1 MSEKPILLLSGLS
14 ILFPYILNILITV
27 DLLTFPYDLTPIAFC
42 ITFMAFFLALY
53 KFRLFKFKNAILVR
67 TFETIQ
73 DVILLVSNDT
83 IIQDAN
89 TSMSGNFP
97 SFKLVP
103 GESSL
108 YDFFRYLKKQSIH
121 RNPDDLFDS
130 FLLSRERIED
140 GEFYFPMGENKW
152 HTFRLSHQLVSRRR
166 KSILGR
172 FVEKTE
178 YSVTLTNI
186 TEYLSMIREIN
197 EQNRQLRELKILAE
211 AASEAKS
218 SFLANTSHEIRTPM
232 NAIIGLSE
240 LALREENPPKTSE
253 YIGGIRHAGEN
264 LLSIINDILDFSKIE
279 SGKLDIIESE
289 YALPSLINDCISI
302 INTKLTEKPIVLIT
316 KIDERLPSRFL
327 GDESRLRQ
335 ILLNLLSNAVKY
347 TNEGSITLT
356 VNFNSTSALPP
367 PIGDTITINFEIADT
382 GIGIR
387 EDSMDKLFGDFNRID
402 EKANRSIVGTGLGL
416 AISQNLC
423 HLMGGDISVE
433 SEYGKGSVFT
443 ASIPQKVLDNAL
455 FRLPEFQSG
464 GETGAALGVE
474 RSKLSIKFTS
484 PDTRILLVDDTPT
497 NLMVAEGLLAP
508 YQTKVEC
515 CASGAEAIKLASMH
529 PYDIIFMDHMMPG
542 MDGIEATAAIRAID
556 KPYIKD
562 MTIIALTANAITG
575 MKEMFLEKGF
585 NDYLSK
591 PIDISKLNGIMTKW
605 IPKEKRK
612 KADIPHST
620 LPNCPQGST
629 QPFTIPGV
637 DVEKGI
643 AMTGGTVEGY
653 KKVLSMFQKDAEER
667 LAILQNVPEEK
678 DMSLFTTQ
686 VHALKSALATLGAA
700 ELSAEAAR
708 LEAAGNGALAGN
720 AEDTDFIRRSLGVF
734 AEQLAALAAG
744 IKEVTT
750 DHTDREEK
758 STDQESVFS
767 VRSVVNPLL
776 GELAAALEAQK
787 ANVINRILKQ
797 ISQQVLDPKTREAL
811 EQISDLV
818 LMSEYEEAAE
828 KVKELS

>member
-1 MSEKPILLLSGLS
+1 
-14 ILFPYILNILITV
+14 
-27 DLLTFPYDLTPIAFC
+27 
-42 ITFMAFFLALY
+42 
-53 KFRLFKFKNAILVR
+53 
-67 TFETIQ
+67 
-73 DVILLVSNDT
+73 
-83 IIQDAN
+83 
-89 TSMSGNFP
+89 
-97 SFKLVP
+97 
-103 GESSL
+103 
-108 YDFFRYLKKQSIH
+108 
-121 RNPDDLFDS
+121 
-130 FLLSRERIED
+130 
-140 GEFYFPMGENKW
+140 MGENEW

-172 FVEKTE
+172 FVEKME

-197 EQNRQLRELKILAE
+197 EQNQQLRELKILAE

-240 LALREENPPKTSE
+240 LALREENPPKTAE

-279 SGKLDIIESE
+279 SGKLDIIEGE
-289 YALPSLINDCISI
+289 YALPSLINDCIGI
-302 INTKLTEKPIVLIT
+302 INTKLTEKSVVLIT
-316 KIDERLPSRFL
+316 KIDERLPSRFF

-356 VNFNSTSALPP
+356 INFNSTSALPP
-367 PIGDTITINFEIADT
+367 LIGDTILINFKIADT

-402 EKANRSIVGTGLGL
+402 EKANRGIVGTGLGL
-416 AISQNLC
+416 AISRKLC
-423 HLMGGDISVE
+423 RLMGGDISVE

-443 ASIPQKVLDNAL
+443 ASIPQQVLDNAL
-455 FRLPEFQSG
+455 FRLREFQSG

-474 RSKLSIKFTS
+474 RSKLSINFTS

-497 NLMVAEGLLAP
+497 NLIVAEGLLVP

-515 CASGAEAIKLASMH
+515 CASGEEAIKLASMH

-591 PIDISKLNGIMTKW
+591 PIEIIKLDEIMKKW
-605 IPKEKRK
+605 IPKKKKIIITNEKLK
-612 KADIPHST
+612 IADIPHST
-620 LPNCPQGST
+620 LDL
-629 QPFTIPGV
+629 PFILPGV

-653 KKVLSMFQKDAEER
+653 KKVLSMFHKDTEDR
-667 LAILQNVPEEK
+667 LPLLKNTPEQ
-678 DMSLFTTQ
+678 DALPLFTTQ
-686 VHALKSALATLGAA
+686 VHALKSASASIGAV

-708 LEAAGNGALAGN
+708 LETAGKAGDLALIGEALP
-720 AEDTDFIRRSLGVF
+720 AFV
-734 AEQLAALAAG
+734 EQLAALVEEIKKAG
-744 IKEVTT
+744 PKP
-750 DHTDREEK
+750 
-758 STDQESVFS
+758 ESVE
-767 VRSVVNPLL
+767 SVVNPLPYSL
-776 GELAAALEAQK
+776 LSELADALETQK
-787 ANVINRILKQ
+787 ANVINRIMKQ
-797 ISQQVLDPKTREAL
+797 ILQQALDPKIHEAL
-811 EQISDLV
+811 EQISDDV
-818 LMSEYEEAAE
+818 LMTEFDKALET
-828 KVKELS
+828 VHTLLELTK